1 MACMGTCPGKRR
13 GPIWWEAAW
22 AGWPPGCLAAGFPRA
37 CYTGFWEYSFCG
49 EGFGHFSRVCTRLHF
64 GGDRP
69 GFPVRPGGGGRFPAD
84 FVAHRCAVHGAADGS
99 GGEPPV
105 LSPGGHRRL
114 PVSQPPG
121 AVAVAGGAASHDCRV
136 LYGRAVRLGGH
147 SSGHRALRKLFGGL
161 LLATGLWELFGSHR
175 QRKDR

>member
-105 LSPGGHRRL
+105 LSPGGHRCL

-121 AVAVAGGAASHDCRV
+121 AAAVAGMAGLCAWAATV
-136 LYGRAVRLGGH
+136 LDTEL
-147 SSGHRALRKLFGGL
+147 LRKLFGCL